1 MVASLESNGNIK
13 IHIRSVIAMTKHI
26 FYEGLQGVDIRNFT
40 FYFLLNIV
48 GIMLIELADVFEEPH
63 Q

>member
-1 MVASLESNGNIK
+1 
-13 IHIRSVIAMTKHI
+13 MTKHI

-48 GIMLIELADVFEEPH
+48 GIMLIEFADVFEEPH